1 MSANEN
7 KTFTFINNEK
17 LCGIIKSAQNHII
30 YAAPSVSEAV
40 AESLCKFKENN
51 PTAALRVIIDANAE
65 VFRLGFGEQAGL
77 VLLSAKQIDIRRAKG
92 LRIAVLAADENAW
105 VYSPTPE
112 IIFEQ
117 PTARINNAIQ
127 VSVEFAKQILLSVA
141 PDVSLVQEKDVLDE
155 SFISEDVTPEIG
167 TEIFTDEDLKEIKIE
182 LNNNPPKKFDA
193 EREVRVYQGYIQFV
207 ELSLN
212 GCRLKGKT
220 ITLPKDLLNIA
231 DIDLRGRV
239 KTTCRMLLGG
249 GAFSARAALIEE
261 RVINLRKG
269 YLKSLGKRYG
279 SVILRRERGKFDE
292 EIDSIKRELEKLRK
306 STAEDLKSEI
316 ANSRENLIKMLL
328 PGVMGNPPLRLP
340 NPLFGETEEQA
351 REYIGDEI
359 DKQMP
364 VPKQLLSQMR
374 IVCDYKDVTFEML
387 NDEEFIRLIEEK
399 FPEERF
405 GKLYSE
411 EQTIAEREK
420 YSQTTE
426 NKSDGLMMDSFW

>member
-1 MSANEN
+1 MNRNEP

-17 LCGIIKSAQNHII
+17 LCEIIESAQNHII
-30 YAAPSVSEAV
+30 YAAPSVSESV
-40 AESLCKFKENN
+40 AESLCRFSDMN
-51 PTAALRVIIDANAE
+51 PNAVLRVIIDANAE

-77 VLLSAKQIDIRRAKG
+77 VLLNEKQIDIRRAAG

-141 PDVSLVQEKDVLDE
+141 PDVSLVQEKDILDE
-155 SFISEDVTPEIG
+155 SFISEDSTPEIG
-167 TEIFTDEDLKEIKIE
+167 AEVFTDEDLNKIKIE

-207 ELSLN
+207 ELSLS

-220 ITLPKDLLNIA
+220 ITLSKDLLNIT
-231 DIDLRGRV
+231 DSDLRERV

-249 GAFSARAALIEE
+249 GAFSARAAVIEE
-261 RVINLRKG
+261 RVRNLRKE
-269 YLKSLGKRYG
+269 YLQSLGERYG

-292 EIDSIKRELEKLRK
+292 EIDSIKGELEKLRE

-328 PGVMGNPPLRLP
+328 PGVMENPPPQLL
-340 NPLFGETEEQA
+340 NPLFGVTEAKA
-351 REYIGDEI
+351 REYIGCEI

-364 VPKQLLSQMR
+364 NTKQILSQMQL
-374 IVCDYKDVTFEML
+374 ICDYKDVTFEML
-387 NDEEFIRLIEEK
+387 NDEEFVDLIEEK
-399 FPEERF
+399 YPKEEF
-405 GKLYSE
+405 TKLYSE

-420 YSQTTE
+420 HSQTTE